1 METIPFF
8 RALLFVW
15 CMMYSIYRIINE
27 KLKTRAIEPCKSEVP
42 PLYRLG
48 DTLWRKG
55 KVQILLT
62 LHARFAPHLSIN
74 LAFLH
79 DDGTRIP
86 WQRSH
91 HLRECTVAFSNG
103 SCKIAPGISFSVTST
118 AEVASFI

>member
-1 METIPFF
+1 MNEATSAVEVTENDIPGTILHEPLENATVHSL
-8 RALLFVW
+8 RWWLL
-15 CMMYSIYRIINE
+15 CHGIR
-27 KLKTRAIEPCKSEVP
+27 VP
-42 PLYRLG
+42 SS
-48 DTLWRKG
+48 WRKA
-55 KVQILLT
+55 KLVLLT
-62 LHARFAPHLSIN
+62 LHAHSAPHLSIN

-86 WQRSH
+86 WQSSH